1 MDTILEC
8 SATGIP
14 APAVQFYLGDTLL
27 DSKFNERYSLQPP
40 VTGITD
46 ISGGGDIVSLVTRQ
60 LRISSTLDE
69 DSNSYSCV
77 ATNTNG
83 NDSVEFEL
91 IVWGEHIC
99 YSESL

>member
-1 MDTILEC
+1 MDTVLEC

-27 DSKFNERYSLQPP
+27 DSQFNERYSLQPP
-40 VTGITD
+40 VIGSTD

-60 LRISSTLDE
+60 LWISPTLDE

-77 ATNTNG
+77 ATNING
-83 NDSVEFEL
+83 NDSVVFEL
-91 IVWGEHIC
+91 IVWGE
-99 YSESL
+99 